1 MQQMLNIEPG
11 VGESTV
17 ARDEEA
23 QSLLILPGKI
33 KAPGSGGKMSNYNN
47 AVLEDAGVLAEG
59 LVGLRIKARWPFD
72 EMFYDGLIQSYNPLT
87 KKRKD
92 MVILPYKDSLLLFNW
107 YLQQFDLD
115 GNRVNQGLTVYGNKG
130 STDQHAERAMLY
142 MPMIVSL

>member
-1 MQQMLNIEPG
+1 
-11 VGESTV
+11 
-17 ARDEEA
+17 
-23 QSLLILPGKI
+23 
-33 KAPGSGGKMSNYNN
+33 MSNYNN

-59 LVGLRIKARWPFD
+59 LVGLRIKAWWPFD

-92 MVILPYKDSLLLFNW
+92 MVILPYKDSLLLFSW

-130 STDQHAERAMLY
+130 STDQHACRSWEKGSSRS
-142 MPMIVSL
+142 ICSS